1 MELTL
6 DEYLTIATKVI
17 KKHAPSLLKDE
28 ENIGEVARYMMLADK
43 KFNGTG
49 TRHGYRA
56 SWGKYRIR
64 SLLFKKKTQK
74 AQTIGQQL
82 SVCEDVLYPKNKTKL
97 SNRTNKMYHSDLDA
111 LLAFCPPQYI
121 ETMRAYF
128 LESCTLEE
136 IAAKEQLSFQ
146 AIDSRIKFCLKK
158 IREKLNER
166 NLTIN
171 DFIN

>member
-17 KKHAPSLLKDE
+17 KKYAPSLLKDE
-28 ENIGEVARYMMLADK
+28 ENVGEVARYMMLADQ

-56 SWGKYRIR
+56 SWGKFRIR
-64 SLLFKKKTQK
+64 SILHKKKSQK
-74 AQTIGQQL
+74 AQMRQQQQE
-82 SVCEDVLYPKNKTKL
+82 VCDDVLYPNGKTKPYRDRKMCHEDLEQLL
-97 SNRTNKMYHSDLDA
+97 S
-111 LLAFCPPQYI
+111 FCPNKYLD
-121 ETMRAYF
+121 TMKAYF
-128 LESCTLEE
+128 LESKTLEE
-136 IAAKEQLSFQ
+136 IAAQEMLSHQ

-158 IREKLNER
+158 MRKKLNER
-166 NLTIN
+166 NITIN